1 MSIDVPNTLSVLW
14 IAIFVLWAISGVA
27 SKQTVQTQHDWRGR
41 AAVWV
46 VMLGWFLLF
55 NSRANLGPLSVRFV
69 PESPAVAYAG
79 LAIAVIGLAF
89 AVWAR
94 VYIGRDWS
102 AAVTLQEGHKIVRT
116 GPYAVVRHPI
126 YSGFM
131 LASLGTAIA
140 LGPVAG
146 LLGTALVV
154 VAWGYKS
161 RLEEVFLIEHF
172 GAEYEHYRRDV
183 KALIPLVW

>member
-1 MSIDVPNTLSVLW
+1 MSFDVPNTLKAVW
-14 IAIFVLWAISGVA
+14 TAIFVLWAISSIM
-27 SKQTVQTQHDWRGR
+27 SKPIVRTQDDWRGR
-41 AAVWV
+41 AALWV

-55 NSRANLGPLSVRFV
+55 NNGFNLGPLDARLI
-69 PESPAVAYAG
+69 PDTP
-79 LAIAVIGLAF
+79 AIAYTGFSIAIVGLAF

-116 GPYAVVRHPI
+116 GPYAIVRHPI

-140 LGPVAG
+140 LGPIAG
-146 LLGTALVV
+146 FVGTALVMG
-154 VAWGYKS
+154 AWGYKS
-161 RLEEVFLIEHF
+161 CMEE
-172 GAEYEHYRRDV
+172 
-183 KALIPLVW
+183 